1 MASTNDY
8 KKLSKFEKLEEIQNL
23 NFAKCERHFVAI
35 YLKALWLNDTK
46 IITEYESFGDRPN
59 QFLMNKTTYDRQL
72 LFGYSEKV
80 FDKYG
85 WFVTPKFNNYEELIF
100 TTKNEKIG
108 SNKVSI
114 GEGLNGKWSFS
125 ISYSTGAAG
134 GSSRCD
140 IWGEIVEN
148 KETAIIKGLTQLIT
162 THNRQREMLYKK
174 DSCGNYKE
182 DYSRAIVKLVK
193 DKLDEVKGIKGI
205 QLELF

>member
-23 NFAKCERHFVAI
+23 NFAICERHSVAI
-35 YLKALWLNDTK
+35 YLKALWINDIE
-46 IITEYESFGDRPN
+46 IINEYESFGDRPY
-59 QFLMNKTTYDRQL
+59 QFLMNKRSYDRQL
-72 LFGYSEKV
+72 LFGYTDKV

-85 WFVTPKFNNYEELIF
+85 WFVIPKFNNCEELSF
-100 TTKNEKIG
+100 TTKNEKFG
-108 SNKVSI
+108 SNRVSI

-125 ISYSTGAAG
+125 ISYSTGSAG

-174 DSCGNYKE
+174 DSCGNYNE
-182 DYSRAIVKLVK
+182 VYSRKIVEMVK
-193 DKLDEVKGIKGI
+193 NKLDEVNGIKGI